1 MPDARKKSS
10 EIVSS
15 AADDS
20 VSSTQAKLDSARE
33 GADKEASKVQKTGAK
48 EVDSIESNASKNL
61 DKAVKA
67 ILDTMTTF

>member
-1 MPDARKKSS
+1 MSN
-10 EIVSS
+10 
-15 AADDS
+15 
-20 VSSTQAKLDSARE
+20 TQAKLDSARE

-48 EVDSIESNASKNL
+48 EVDSIESNATKNL